1 MEEQRKVILKAKKV
15 GCEIKNPSTEQ
26 APILIDELLNHAIK
40 NKLPIRIVDKD
51 FKLYLPF
58 VEKFKKAI
66 NAGCEIHFVKGCE
79 WGISIT

>member
-1 MEEQRKVILKAKKV
+1 MKEFRKSVLKAKKL
-15 GCEIKNPSTEQ
+15 GIEIKNPSIEQ

-58 VEKFKKAI
+58 VEKFKKAM
-66 NAGCEIHFVKGCE
+66 NAGCEIHIVKGRE
-79 WGISIT
+79 WRISIT